1 MARRMSTPV
10 VLIGLD
16 GATFDVL
23 DPLVAAGD
31 MPILGALLARGARAD
46 LASVVPPITP
56 AAWASFMTGKQPA
69 KHGIYDFRIY
79 DPRMARD
86 SFVTSR
92 AVRDRT
98 LWQLLV
104 AAGRRVTVVNLPM
117 MFPPPAAS
125 GTVVSGFDMPSAD
138 VAFTSPPELRDRI
151 LARYPAYRLVP
162 VPEPTDP
169 SLERDDSF
177 ARFVGEVE
185 TGLEQ
190 RTWIACELLRSER
203 PDVFMVH
210 YQEPDVLQHVAWRFL
225 ADPALAPARHARLR
239 QVYRRLD
246 GLVGEVLADAPADAV
261 VLVVSD
267 HGFGA
272 QEGRLFPNVLLQKLG
287 YLSWRSRR
295 TTRLKHSLD
304 KRLRRLGLGQARS
317 GTDIPWEVRVRTH
330 GFAQDLPL
338 RWSQTRAYVALAEIY
353 GLLYLN
359 LRGREPEGIVE
370 PGAEQARLTEE
381 LRAHLLSAR
390 DPHDGG
396 AAFAEVLPGAAV
408 YPDDPTGRR
417 PDLVLVPRPGF
428 IVRRELRLSLW
439 LERNRTIGGTHRPEG
454 ILVAAG
460 PGIRAG
466 RVERAAI
473 ADLAPTVLA
482 VADVPLPDDLD
493 GRVLTELFER
503 PPTVTYDRATA
514 PVAEE
519 DAVLSEHEEAQLADR
534 LRALG
539 YLT

>member
-1 MARRMSTPV
+1 MSAPIV
-10 VLIGLD
+10 MIGLD
-16 GATFDVL
+16 GAAFDLL

-31 MPILGALLARGARAD
+31 MPILGALLARGARAGLD
-46 LASVVPPITP
+46 SVVPPITP
-56 AAWASFMTGKQPA
+56 AAWTSFLTGKQPA
-69 KHGIYDFRIY
+69 KHGVYDFRIY
-79 DPRMARD
+79 DPRTARD
-86 SFVTSR
+86 AFVTSR

-104 AAGRRVTVVNLPM
+104 AAGRRVAVVNLPM

-125 GTVVSGFDMPSAD
+125 GTVVSGFDMPSPD
-138 VAFTSPPELRDRI
+138 VAFTNPPELRERI
-151 LARYPAYRLVP
+151 LARYPTYRLVP

-177 ARFVGEVE
+177 SRFVGDVE
-185 TGLEQ
+185 SGLEQ
-190 RTWIACELLRSER
+190 RTWIARELLRAER

-225 ADPALAPARHARLR
+225 ADPGLAPERHARLR

-246 GLVGEVLADAPADAV
+246 TLAGEVLADAPADAL
-261 VLVVSD
+261 VLIVSD

-272 QEGRLFPNVLLQKLG
+272 QDGRLFPNVLLQKLG
-287 YLSWRSRR
+287 YLAWRSRR

-304 KRLRRLGLGQARS
+304 KRLRRLGLGRARP
-317 GTDIPWEVRVRTH
+317 GAAIPWDVRVRTH

-338 RWSQTRAYVALAEIY
+338 RWNRTRAYVALAEIY

-359 LRGREPEGIVE
+359 LRGREPDGIVE
-370 PGAEQARLTEE
+370 PGMEQARLTRE
-381 LRAHLLSAR
+381 LRAQLLAVR
-390 DPHDGG
+390 DPHDGRPV
-396 AAFAEVLPGAAV
+396 FADVVPGEAV

-417 PDLVLVPRPGF
+417 PELVLVPRPGL
-428 IVRRELRLSLW
+428 ITRRELRLSLW

-454 ILVAAG
+454 VLVAAG

-466 RVERAAI
+466 RVARAGI
-473 ADLAPTVLA
+473 VDLAPTVLS
-482 VADVPLPDDLD
+482 VAGVPLPDDMD

-503 PPTVTYDRATA
+503 PPAVTYERAAA
-514 PVAEE
+514 PVAED